1 MAKDAFKLDRDVDSG
16 FYTIGTGS
24 LGGKARGL
32 IFLADL
38 LRSNPQLSRAYP
50 EVRIAIPPTLVLA
63 SDVFEAFIS
72 ENQLEDV
79 RQKSLSDDTLAQQF
93 MAGRISADVEQ
104 SLRQFLTHADYPLAV
119 RSSGLMEDA
128 KYHAYAGLYSTYMLS
143 NDQPD
148 AERRLGR
155 LLQAVKLIYASTFFK
170 EPRAYARRVGH
181 DIRQDCM
188 AVIVQQLAGI
198 RRGPYCYPDISGV
211 AQSRNHYPMAG
222 IPSEDG
228 LATIALGLG
237 RQVVSGGRA
246 LRFSPRHPQRLPQY
260 STVEDVMAHAQ
271 RRFYALPMGQDT
283 PLEIEDS
290 SNLIRREV
298 SSAIDELPL
307 AAIAGTY
314 VLAEHRIRDSVQMAG
329 PKVLTFAGVLKYQ
342 QFPLAGLLSDFLVLG
357 RTALGVP
364 VEMEFAVSLSSVIQ
378 PLAQFHLLQLRPMTA
393 GVQGAQVNIGA
404 EAHAICYTRHAMGN
418 GVQTLTDIVFVKPDT
433 FDPASTR
440 TIAAQTARLNTAME
454 RQQRNYLLI
463 GPGRWGSADP
473 WLGIPVRWADISQV
487 GAIVE
492 TFSEKI
498 NAEPSQ
504 GAHFFHNLAALGISY
519 LGVTP
524 RAPDTLNWSWLLAQ
538 PKINETDYMAH
549 VCLSTPV
556 QVKVD
561 GRTAQG
567 IIIVADNL
575 KI

>member
-1 MAKDAFKLDRDVDSG
+1 MAKDAFKLDRDSDSG

-24 LGGKARGL
+24 LGGKASGL
-32 IFLADL
+32 MFLADL
-38 LRSNPQLSRAYP
+38 LRCNSQLSEAYP
-50 EVRIAIPPTLVLA
+50 EVQIAIPPTLVLA
-63 SDVFEAFIS
+63 SDVFEAFIN
-72 ENQLEDV
+72 ENQLEVV
-79 RQKSLSDDTLAQQF
+79 RHKPLSDDALAQQF
-93 MAGRISADVEQ
+93 LAGRISADVEQ
-104 SLRQFLTHADYPLAV
+104 SLRQFLTNAAYPLAV

-148 AERRLGR
+148 VERRLGR

-170 EPRAYARRVGH
+170 GPQAYAARVGH
-181 DIRQDCM
+181 DIRQDRM
-188 AVIVQQLAGI
+188 AVIVQQLAGVL
-198 RRGPYCYPDISGV
+198 RGQCCYPDISGV
-211 AQSRNHYPMAG
+211 AQSRNHYPMTG

-237 RQVVSGGRA
+237 KQVVSGGRA

-290 SNLIRREV
+290 ANLIRREI

-307 AAIAGTY
+307 TAIAGTY

-342 QFPLAGLLSDFLVLG
+342 QFPLAGLLNDFLILG
-357 RTALGVP
+357 QTALGVP
-364 VEMEFAVSLSSVIQ
+364 VEMEFAVSLAFGKQ

-404 EAHAICYTRHAMGN
+404 EAHEHAICFTGHAMGN
-418 GVQTLTDIVFVKPDT
+418 GVQTLADIVFVKPDT
-433 FDPASTR
+433 FDPARTR
-440 TIAAQTARLNTAME
+440 TIATQVARLNAAME
-454 RQQRNYLLI
+454 GQQRNYLLI

-473 WLGIPVRWADISQV
+473 WLGIPVRWADISHV

-524 RAPDTLNWSWLLAQ
+524 RTPDTLNWSWLLAQ
-538 PKINETDYMAH
+538 PKINETDYVAH
-549 VCLSTPV
+549 IRLSTPV

-561 GRTAQG
+561 GRTSQG
-567 IIIVADNL
+567 VIFVADN
-575 KI
+575 